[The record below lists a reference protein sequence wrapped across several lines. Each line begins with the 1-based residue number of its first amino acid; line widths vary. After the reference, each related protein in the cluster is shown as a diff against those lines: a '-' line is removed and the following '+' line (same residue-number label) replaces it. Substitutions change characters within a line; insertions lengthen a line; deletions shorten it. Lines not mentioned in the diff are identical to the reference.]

1 MTAPRAVVVITG
13 TEVLGGWVADK
24 NGPWLAQRLG
34 ELGVVHVSTVIVGDR
49 PEDLLTALQ
58 DARARGVE
66 LVVTSGG
73 LGPTEDDLTTR
84 VVADFTGRELA
95 LDEALEGRIW
105 AVLEPMSKRWPGVDQ
120 AAVREAN
127 RKQALVPAGATVLEP
142 IGTAPG
148 LIVPPPEGEDGPTV
162 VVLPGPPSE
171 LQAMWN
177 ATVDL
182 PALHAAIPG
191 AVRLHGS
198 TLRLFGIPESDLAGT
213 MRAAREGG
221 IAIDDLEI
229 TTCMRRGEIEIVNR
243 WPAEAD
249 ATGRAFE
256 AFVADRHGD
265 ALFSTDGRTI
275 DQLVLD
281 GLRERDWTVATA
293 ESCTGGLLA
302 GRLTDLPGSSAVV
315 AGGIVSY
322 ANAVKESAL
331 GVPRAMLEAH
341 GAVSA
346 EVARAMAEGALERLG
361 VDVALSTTGVAG
373 PGGGTEEK
381 PVGTVYVAV
390 LTRDGGL
397 VRRLRIP
404 GDRAAVRDRTTT
416 AALHLLRRVLAGER
430 DAA

>member
-1 MTAPRAVVVITG
+1 MSAPRAVVVITG

-34 ELGVVHVSTVIVGDR
+34 ELGVVHVSTVVVGDR
-49 PEDLLTALQ
+49 PEDLITALEN
-58 DARARGVE
+58 ARDRGVE

-84 VVADFTGRELA
+84 VVAEFTRRPLA

-148 LIVPPPEGEDGPTV
+148 LIVPPPEGEGGPTV

-171 LQAMWN
+171 LQAMWR
-177 ATVDL
+177 ASVEL
-182 PALHAAIPG
+182 PELHAAIPG
-191 AVRLHGS
+191 AVRLQGS
-198 TLRLFGIPESDLAGT
+198 VLRLFGIPESDLAGT
-213 MRAAREGG
+213 MRAAREEG
-221 IAIDDLEI
+221 IAIDDLEL
-229 TTCMRRGEIEIVNR
+229 TTCMRRGEIEIVGR

-249 ATGRAFE
+249 ATGQAFE
-256 AFVADRHGD
+256 SFVADRHGD

-281 GLRERDWTVATA
+281 GLRERAWTVGTA

-302 GRLTDLPGSSAVV
+302 GRLTDLPGSSDVV

-331 GVPRAMLEAH
+331 GVPHAMLEAH

-373 PGGGTEEK
+373 PGGGSEEK
-381 PVGTVYVAV
+381 PVGTVFVAV

>member
-1 MTAPRAVVVITG
+1 MWRA
-13 TEVLGGWVADK
+13 
-24 NGPWLAQRLG
+24 
-34 ELGVVHVSTVIVGDR
+34 S
-49 PEDLLTALQ
+49 
-58 DARARGVE
+58 
-66 LVVTSGG
+66 
-73 LGPTEDDLTTR
+73 
-84 VVADFTGRELA
+84 
-95 LDEALEGRIW
+95 
-105 AVLEPMSKRWPGVDQ
+105 
-120 AAVREAN
+120 
-127 RKQALVPAGATVLEP
+127 
-142 IGTAPG
+142 
-148 LIVPPPEGEDGPTV
+148 
-162 VVLPGPPSE
+162 
-171 LQAMWN
+171 
-177 ATVDL
+177 VDL
-182 PALHAAIPG
+182 PELHAAIPG
-191 AVRLHGS
+191 AVRLQGS
-198 TLRLFGIPESDLAGT
+198 VLRLFGIPESDLAGT
-213 MRAAREGG
+213 MRAAREEG

-265 ALFSTDGRTI
+265 ALFSADGRTI

-281 GLRERDWTVATA
+281 GLRERAWTVGTA

-302 GRLTDLPGSSAVV
+302 GRLTDLPGSSDVV

-346 EVARAMAEGALERLG
+346 EVARAMAEGALEALG

-373 PGGGTEEK
+373 PGGGSEEK
-381 PVGTVYVAV
+381 PVGTVFVAV
-390 LTRDGGL
+390 LARDGGI

>member
-1 MTAPRAVVVITG
+1 MSAPRAVVVITG

-34 ELGVVHVSTVIVGDR
+34 ELGVVHVSTVVVGDR
-49 PEDLLTALQ
+49 PEDLVTALSN
-58 DARARGVE
+58 ARDRGVE
-66 LVVTSGG
+66 LVITSGG

-84 VVADFTGRELA
+84 VVAEFTRRTLA

-105 AVLEPMSKRWPGVDQ
+105 SVLEPMSKRWPGVDQ

-148 LIVPPPEGEDGPTV
+148 LIVPPPEGEGGPTI

-171 LQAMWN
+171 LQAMWR

-182 PALHAAIPG
+182 PELHAAIPG
-191 AVRLHGS
+191 AERLQGS
-198 TLRLFGIPESDLAGT
+198 VLRLFGIPESDLAGT
-213 MRAAREGG
+213 MRAAREEG

-265 ALFSTDGRTI
+265 ALFSADGRTI

-281 GLRERDWTVATA
+281 GLRERSWTVGTA

-331 GVPRAMLEAH
+331 GVPREMLEAH

-346 EVARAMAEGALERLG
+346 EVARAMAEGALEALG
-361 VDVALSTTGVAG
+361 VAVALSTTGVAG
-373 PGGGTEEK
+373 PGGGSEEK
-381 PVGTVYVAV
+381 PVGTVFVAV
-390 LTRDGGL
+390 LARDGGL

>member
-34 ELGVVHVSTVIVGDR
+34 ELGVVHVSTVVVGDR
-49 PEDLLTALQ
+49 PEDLVTALAN
-58 DARARGVE
+58 ARDRGVE

-84 VVADFTGRELA
+84 VVAEFTGRPLA

-105 AVLEPMSKRWPGVDQ
+105 SVLEPMSKRWPGVDQ

-127 RKQALVPAGATVLEP
+127 RKQALVPDGATVLEP

-148 LIVPPPEGEDGPTV
+148 LIVPPPEGEGGPTI

-171 LQAMWN
+171 LQAMWR
-177 ATVDL
+177 ASVDL
-182 PALHAAIPG
+182 PELHAAIPG
-191 AVRLHGS
+191 AVRLQGS
-198 TLRLFGIPESDLAGT
+198 VLRLFGIPESDLAGT
-213 MRAAREGG
+213 MRAAREEG

-265 ALFSTDGRTI
+265 ALFSADGRTI
-275 DQLVLD
+275 DQLILD
-281 GLRERDWTVATA
+281 GLRERSWTVGTA

-302 GRLTDLPGSSAVV
+302 GRLTDLPGSSDVV

-331 GVPRAMLEAH
+331 GVPRALLEAH

-346 EVARAMAEGALERLG
+346 EVARAMAEGALEALG

-373 PGGGTEEK
+373 PGGGSEEK
-381 PVGTVYVAV
+381 PVGTVFVAV
-390 LTRDGGL
+390 LARDGGI

>member
-1 MTAPRAVVVITG
+1 MSAPRAVVVITG

-34 ELGVVHVSTVIVGDR
+34 ELGVVHVSTVVVGDR
-49 PEDLLTALQ
+49 PEDLVVALEN
-58 DARARGVE
+58 ARDRGVE

-84 VVADFTGRELA
+84 VVGEFTRRPLA
-95 LDEALEGRIW
+95 LDEALESRIW
-105 AVLEPMSKRWPGVDQ
+105 SVLEPMSKRWPGVDQ

-148 LIVPPPEGEDGPTV
+148 LIVPPPEGEGGPTV

-171 LQAMWN
+171 LQAMWR
-177 ATVDL
+177 ASVEL
-182 PALHAAIPG
+182 PELHAAIPG
-191 AVRLHGS
+191 AVRLQGS
-198 TLRLFGIPESDLAGT
+198 VLRLFGIPESDLAGT
-213 MRAAREGG
+213 MRAAREEG
-221 IAIDDLEI
+221 IAIDELEL
-229 TTCMRRGEIEIVNR
+229 TTCMRRGEIEIVGR

-249 ATGRAFE
+249 ATGQAFE

-265 ALFSTDGRTI
+265 ALFSRDGRTI

-281 GLRERDWTVATA
+281 GLRERSWTVGTA

-302 GRLTDLPGSSAVV
+302 GRLTDLPGSSDVV

-331 GVPRAMLEAH
+331 GVPPAMLEAH

-346 EVARAMAEGALERLG
+346 EVARAMAEGALARLG

-373 PGGGTEEK
+373 PGGGSEEK
-381 PVGTVYVAV
+381 PVGTVFVAV

-430 DAA
+430 DAG

>member
-1 MTAPRAVVVITG
+1 MSAPRAVVVITG

-34 ELGVVHVSTVIVGDR
+34 ELGVVHVSTVVVGDR
-49 PEDLLTALQ
+49 PEDLVTALAN
-58 DARARGVE
+58 ARDRGVE
-66 LVVTSGG
+66 LVITSGG

-84 VVADFTGRELA
+84 VVAAFTRRPLA

-120 AAVREAN
+120 TAVREAN

-148 LIVPPPEGEDGPTV
+148 LIVPPPDGEGGPTV

-171 LQAMWN
+171 LQAMWH

-182 PALHAAIPG
+182 PELHAAIPG
-191 AVRLHGS
+191 AVRLQGS
-198 TLRLFGIPESDLAGT
+198 VLRLFGIPESDLAGT
-213 MRAAREGG
+213 MRAAREEG

-275 DQLVLD
+275 DGLILD
-281 GLRERDWTVATA
+281 GLRERSWTVATA

-302 GRLTDLPGSSAVV
+302 GRLTDLPGSSDVV

-331 GVPRAMLEAH
+331 GVPRAMIEAH

-390 LTRDGGL
+390 LARDGGL

-430 DAA
+430 DAL